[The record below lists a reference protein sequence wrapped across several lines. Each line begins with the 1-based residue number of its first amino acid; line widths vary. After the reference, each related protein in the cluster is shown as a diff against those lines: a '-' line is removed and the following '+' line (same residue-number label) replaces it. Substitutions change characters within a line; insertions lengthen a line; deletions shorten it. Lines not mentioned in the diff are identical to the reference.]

1 MLWLDLGE
9 YRGPSRFHAFV
20 MFCAARRRK
29 RSIDAAYRSYVADS
43 LQNIPQGKFIQT
55 RFVDIT
61 RPRQEIDVD
70 SIIDKVTQA
79 IGSEES

>member
-29 RSIDAAYRSYVADS
+29 RDVERVYEVYVTDA
-43 LQNIPQGKFIQT
+43 LQAIPQNKCMSK
-55 RFVDIT
+55 RFYDVI
-61 RPRQEIDVD
+61 RIRQDIDVEAVVD
-70 SIIDKVTQA
+70 RVVSA
-79 IGSEES
+79 IGSEE